1 MKILNLILAT
11 LVILLSCNLYQQ
23 YALAQSHLDIEKKPE
38 VFYNSTG
45 KYYEIYHETPSG
57 NVNLVLSES
66 RLIFNVIPTLTGNGT
81 VVSFNMKLKPELTD
95 IYRQIGFSNKSVN
108 TVFVYPVFTQAAY
121 DKDGFYDY
129 YNKRCNTT
137 CLTVP
142 IPSSFYGTYSSGI
155 VASYIL
161 NMLNYSFVT
170 DVDVD
175 KNPEIL
181 KKYDTVIILHNE
193 YVTTNEFNAVTQH
206 PHVIYLYPN
215 ALFAQVR
222 SNYTDNTI
230 TLVKG
235 HGYPDAT
242 TQNGF
247 NWKNDNT
254 KFEYNLKCERWN
266 FTDVDNGK
274 MLNCYPDYAVLYD
287 KNMLSV
293 IKEQSM
299 QQIPEFYNMAGIIM
313 VLSIIVVISLHKL
326 KIR

>member
-1 MKILNLILAT
+1 MY
-11 LVILLSCNLYQQ
+11 SQS
-23 YALAQSHLDIEKKPE
+23 ALAQSHLDIENKPE
-38 VFYNSTG
+38 IFYNSTG
-45 KYYEIYHETPSG
+45 KYYEIHHGTQSG
-57 NVNLVLSES
+57 SVNLILPES
-66 RLIFNVIPTLTGNGT
+66 NLIFNVIPLITGNGT
-81 VVSFNMKLKPELTD
+81 VVSFDMTLKSELTD
-95 IYRQIGFSNKSVN
+95 TYRQIGFPSKSTNV
-108 TVFVYPVFTQAAY
+108 VFVYPIFTQAAY
-121 DKDGFYDY
+121 GKNGFYDY
-129 YNKRCNTT
+129 YKNECDTS
-137 CLTVP
+137 CLTIP
-142 IPSSFYGTYSSGI
+142 IPSSFDGTYSSSI

-161 NMLNYSFVT
+161 NMLNYSFIT

-175 KNPEIL
+175 KNPDVL

-193 YVTTNEFNAVTQH
+193 YVTTNEFDAITQH

-235 HGYPDAT
+235 HGYPNAT
-242 TQNGF
+242 IQNGF

-254 KFEYNLKCERWN
+254 KFEYDLKCENWN

-293 IKEQSM
+293 IKEQSI
-299 QQIPEFYNMAGIIM
+299 QPIPEFYNITGIIM
-313 VLSIIVVISLHKL
+313 ILSIIIVISLNKF
-326 KIR
+326 KIH

>member
-1 MKILNLILAT
+1 LG
-11 LVILLSCNLYQQ
+11 
-23 YALAQSHLDIEKKPE
+23 IEKKPE
-38 VFYNSTG
+38 IFYNSTG
-45 KYYEIYHETPSG
+45 KYYEIHHDTPSG
-57 NVNLVLSES
+57 NVNLVLPES
-66 RLIFNVIPTLTGNGT
+66 NLIFNVIPTITGNGT
-81 VVSFNMKLKPELTD
+81 VVSFNMALKPELTD
-95 IYRQIGFSNKSVN
+95 IYRQIGFQNKSIN
-108 TVFVYPVFTQAAY
+108 AVFVYPIFTQAAY
-121 DKDGFYDY
+121 GKNGFYDY
-129 YNKRCNTT
+129 YNKKCDTA
-137 CLTVP
+137 CLTVH
-142 IPSSFYGTYSSGI
+142 IPSSLDGTYSSSI

-181 KKYDTVIILHNE
+181 KKYDTVIMLHNE

-206 PHVIYLYPN
+206 QHVIYLYPN

-222 SNYTDNTI
+222 SNYSDDTI

-242 TQNGF
+242 IQNGF

-254 KFEYNLKCERWN
+254 KFEYNLKCENWN
-266 FTDVDNGK
+266 FIGIDNGK
-274 MLNCYPDYAVLYD
+274 MLDCYPDYAVLYD

-293 IKEQSM
+293 IKKQSM
-299 QQIPEFYNMAGIIM
+299 QPIPEFYNTTGIIM
-313 VLSIIVVISLHKL
+313 VLSIIVVISLNKL